1 MSNDDDDVQATTVY
15 TLTQPHSDAEKT
27 EDIDL
32 AKWRDTICQSIAAA
46 LDNEHL
52 HRLAVQAQR
61 LALLS
66 PKQTVLKFA
75 LWLEVEEP
83 SQEPAE
89 DCIKSPPG
97 ESAKYKH

>member
-1 MSNDDDDVQATTVY
+1 MSNDDDDLQATTVY
-15 TLTQPHSDAEKT
+15 SLTNPHSTAAKT

-32 AKWRDTICQSIAAA
+32 AKWRDVICQSIALA
-46 LDNEHL
+46 LDNEHVQ
-52 HRLAVQAQR
+52 RLALQAQR

-89 DCIKSPPG
+89 DSLNSPSV

>member
-1 MSNDDDDVQATTVY
+1 MSNDDDDLQPTAVY
-15 TLTQPHSDAEKT
+15 SLSKPPGDAEKT
-27 EDIDL
+27 EDLDL
-32 AKWRDTICQSIAAA
+32 AKWRDVIFQSIALA

-52 HRLAVQAQR
+52 QRLALQAQR

-89 DCIKSPPG
+89 DLVKSPPG

>member
-1 MSNDDDDVQATTVY
+1 MTNDDDDVQPMTVY
-15 TLTQPHSDAEKT
+15 SLTNPHSTAAKAE
-27 EDIDL
+27 DVDL
-32 AKWRDTICQSIAAA
+32 AKWRDAICQSIALA
-46 LDNEHL
+46 LDNERL
-52 HRLAVQAQR
+52 QRLALQAQR

-83 SQEPAE
+83 PQEPA
-89 DCIKSPPG
+89 DDWINSPPG